1 MHVVHIGKSGA
12 SDSEVW
18 AYAYEHDQIVLTI
31 NASDFLRLAKNV
43 DLHPG
48 LIVLRAQ
55 GLDRD
60 EQWEWIAPVLGVLE
74 KSEEDLVNK
83 VVEVVGPGKFT
94 IRKLPR
100 TDSSH
105 AK

>member
-1 MHVVHIGKSGA
+1 LRRCTWWHIGKSGA

-18 AYAYEHDQIVLTI
+18 AYAY
-31 NASDFLRLAKNV
+31 
-43 DLHPG
+43 
-48 LIVLRAQ
+48 
-55 GLDRD
+55 
-60 EQWEWIAPVLGVLE
+60 
-74 KSEEDLVNK
+74 DLVNK